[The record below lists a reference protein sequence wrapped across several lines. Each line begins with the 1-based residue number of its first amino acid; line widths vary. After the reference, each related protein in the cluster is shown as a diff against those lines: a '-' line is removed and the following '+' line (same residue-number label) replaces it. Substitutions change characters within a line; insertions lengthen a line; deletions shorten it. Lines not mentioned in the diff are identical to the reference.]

1 MEMYFKR
8 MKDEWTGLVE
18 QADPLIRA
26 KAAEIALA
34 HAHYLSIEFYR
45 IVRIDPHAEEFL
57 SNEQVERQLKSAME
71 RWIINVLS
79 AQVDDV
85 ERLIQIQHT
94 VAEVHARI
102 GIPVEIVEMGFRV
115 LKKILYPVIFSSDYS
130 AAEKLQVYH
139 FSINSIDIAMEV
151 MTRAFTFSDSSA
163 SKEDENYRI
172 FSLLENAEE
181 EKERQIAS
189 ILSWEIDIIYKIL
202 LDSDLGSSL
211 PLSQAD
217 FGLWFNHKG
226 RHYFSGIAEVGHI
239 SRLIQDFD
247 GMRQDAE
254 VIMKL
259 TDADNAADG
268 IFFPALEQNMMGAVL
283 INENDEVMFF
293 NPAAEKLWGYKREEV
308 IGNNI
313 DMLIPRD
320 LRPAHPE
327 YIRHNREGG
336 KARVEGMSRELQ
348 LEKKDGSKIWTRFAL
363 SKVSAEG
370 KVYYLALV
378 RDASVEMAQKEQTRQ
393 LIIAVDHLDRP
404 VIVLDPERHIVQC
417 NRAFT
422 EMFGY
427 CISEAS
433 GMQPD
438 TLLNI
443 PEFPADNRIR
453 LQQLLWKTAR
463 DQDEFLL
470 LTRTGEKIWIKASI
484 SPVYDVL
491 AHLQNLVMTFSDI
504 TEERQIRQLEGN
516 ILAAMCSSPPFHEMG
531 EIICRNI
538 ESVLNESH
546 VSLFALRNG
555 MPIHWASSSHGAEV
569 QNAQSWSATIRQ
581 RDGAPAGILQI
592 KTSSGA
598 ETSAFIERVA
608 DISQHMAALALEQEK
623 SRQHIEQ
630 LIQFDPMTGLPNRN
644 NLHNYLDDLVDK
656 AVSPVVYLIGVDHI
670 QDVIDSLGYAWADQ
684 ALLEVV
690 NRFRE
695 KLKPDQY
702 LCRIE
707 GTQFVLVSLENDVSN
722 ITQIADE
729 LRNVVSKPIMID
741 DKPFPLTLSIGIS
754 YYVGKN
760 RDYLLSTAHNAMDY
774 IRKNGG
780 NGWQFFSPAMNEMVK
795 ERLVLGAALKE
806 AISNNQLKLVYQPQ
820 IFAETGE
827 LYGIEA
833 LARWHDPQHG
843 HVPPSRFIPLA
854 EEIGEIENI
863 GRWVIAEACRQLAEW
878 RSQNIHI
885 PALSVNLSALHF
897 RSNQLPNQVSDAMHA
912 WGIDGHQL
920 TVEITESMMME
931 HDTEIFKRIQ
941 ILRDMGVGLS
951 VDDFGTGFSGLSRLV
966 SLPVT
971 EIKIDK
977 SFVDRCL
984 TEKRILA
991 LLEAITSIGQSL
1003 NLTVVAEGVE
1013 TKEQFE
1019 MLRKIHCRV
1028 IQGYFFSRPLP
1039 AEEIPG
1045 WMSSVLPLKI

>member
-1 MEMYFKR
+1 MKMYFKR

-26 KAAEIALA
+26 KAAEIAVA

-189 ILSWEIDIIYKIL
+189 ILSWEIDIIYKVL

-247 GMRQDAE
+247 GIFNQTMRNTRNLNNRSLRVKFLLQIRNTVSQIITLLRELFEE
-254 VIMKL
+254 VSRHEVGMDVLTKL
-259 TDADNAADG
+259 LNRRFLPT
-268 IFFPALEQNMMGAVL
+268 IFKREIAHANRTGTPLSVL
-283 INENDEVMFF
+283 IIDVDKFKEINDTWGHNTGDEILRKVSQAFYDNVRSSDYVFRYGGDEFIIVLTEASENETLRT
-293 NPAAEKLWGYKREEV
+293 AER
-308 IGNNI
+308 
-313 DMLIPRD
+313 
-320 LRPAHPE
+320 
-327 YIRHNREGG
+327 IRS
-336 KARVEGMSRELQ
+336 RVEKTKLKAANGE
-348 LEKKDGSKIWTRFAL
+348 DIAL
-363 SKVSAEG
+363 S
-370 KVYYLALV
+370 L
-378 RDASVEMAQKEQTRQ
+378 
-393 LIIAVDHLDRP
+393 
-404 VIVLDPERHIVQC
+404 
-417 NRAFT
+417 
-422 EMFGY
+422 
-427 CISEAS
+427 
-433 GMQPD
+433 
-438 TLLNI
+438 
-443 PEFPADNRIR
+443 
-453 LQQLLWKTAR
+453 
-463 DQDEFLL
+463 
-470 LTRTGEKIWIKASI
+470 SI
-484 SPVYDVL
+484 
-491 AHLQNLVMTFSDI
+491 
-504 TEERQIRQLEGN
+504 G
-516 ILAAMCSSPPFHEMG
+516 AAMF
-531 EIICRNI
+531 
-538 ESVLNESH
+538 
-546 VSLFALRNG
+546 NG
-555 MPIHWASSSHGAEV
+555 HPDYERLIQV

-581 RDGAPAGILQI
+581 REGAPAGILQI

-630 LIQFDPMTGLPNRN
+630 LIQFDPMTGLPKRN

-754 YYVGKN
+754 YDVGKN